1 LLSNADF
8 RDSKKCL
15 EVEVPLKGWFIIQK
29 KDEDLPQEISVLQ
42 KRHIDSFMD
51 IVEKSKP

>member
-1 LLSNADF
+1 LSNADF

-29 KDEDLPQEISVLQ
+29 KDEDLSQEISVPQ
-42 KRHIDSFMD
+42 KGHIGSFMD
-51 IVEKSKP
+51 IVEKFKP